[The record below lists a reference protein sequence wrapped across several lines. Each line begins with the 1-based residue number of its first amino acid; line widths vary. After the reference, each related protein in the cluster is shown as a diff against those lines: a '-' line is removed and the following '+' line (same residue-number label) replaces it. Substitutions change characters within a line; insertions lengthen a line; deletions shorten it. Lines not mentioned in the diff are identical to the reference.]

1 MLTEITVTVPPTIAS
16 LDIVLDAA
24 SVAVTEESLRQVVG
38 EVARRGRLE
47 LADLTGAHRQLMRD
61 DSQESRTAGTLRT
74 VQNWI
79 GGGDFCPRGAV
90 HVPQAACPCPVLD
103 GRSGGVRQPPRPARA
118 PNEVIRPVATSPP
131 PTATHRTEWSAA
143 LVTDIAT
150 SATAPTRVLHS
161 KRKSSTA

>member
-1 MLTEITVTVPPTIAS
+1 MLTEITVAVPPTIAS
-16 LDIVLDAA
+16 LDLVLDAA
-24 SVAVTEESLRQVVG
+24 SVAVTEESLSQVVG

-47 LADLTGAHRQLMRD
+47 LADLTGAHRQL
-61 DSQESRTAGTLRT
+61 S
-74 VQNWI
+74 
-79 GGGDFCPRGAV
+79 
-90 HVPQAACPCPVLD
+90 
-103 GRSGGVRQPPRPARA
+103 VRQPPRPARA
-118 PNEVIRPVATSPP
+118 PNGVIRPVATSPP